1 LLRKLPQKPAVF
13 AWEQRHQEGNLRAT
27 RSVEVPW
34 RGKGVMHG
42 IYCFTDG
49 NCVKGLRG
57 FWGYFSSYKYRPF
70 RKLAIEFILSGK
82 IWEIFVNIANRRLA
96 KPVYKRQQF
105 LLAFLKEFDEP
116 LAAIDFQKLLFLY
129 LSKNNLP
136 YYDFVPYLYGSY
148 SIQAGEDINTLQAM
162 GWLADTNGK
171 IRFAGDEKSAGT
183 NFLFEGLGGSVSEQL
198 PKVRGNRLVKLVY
211 EQYPYFA
218 INSRTANSI
227 MSAEGVAK
235 IKTVRDQL
243 KNTKQMLFTIGYEG
257 ITIEQYL
264 NILIKNNVR
273 VLCDVRNNP
282 LSRKFGFSKNSLQKY
297 LGNIGIEY
305 VHLPELGIKSEKR
318 NNLSSDEDYRNLF
331 VDYEASLP
339 DQKDH
344 LEQLFQLLVTKG
356 RIALTCFEHD
366 PSHCHRHVVR
376 DYLKKTYDVE
386 TTDL

>member
-1 LLRKLPQKPAVF
+1 MFSYR
-13 AWEQRHQEGNLRAT
+13 
-27 RSVEVPW
+27 
-34 RGKGVMHG
+34 
-42 IYCFTDG
+42 IYP
-49 NCVKGLRG
+49 VR
-57 FWGYFSSYKYRPF
+57 
-70 RKLAIEFILSGK
+70 K
-82 IWEIFVNIANRRLA
+82 IWEIFVNIANRRLT

-105 LLAFLKEFDEP
+105 LLTFLKELNEP

-129 LSKNNLP
+129 LTKNNLP

-183 NFLFEGLGGSVSEQL
+183 SFLFEGLGGSIHEQL
-198 PKVRGNRLVKLVY
+198 PKVRGNRLMKLVY
-211 EQYPYFA
+211 EQYPYYA
-218 INSRTANSI
+218 INSRKAAAI
-227 MSAEGVAK
+227 MDSEGMTRINA
-235 IKTVRDQL
+235 VREQL
-243 KNTKQMLFTIGYEG
+243 KQTKQILFTIGYEG
-257 ITIEQYL
+257 ISVEHYL
-264 NILIKNNVR
+264 NTLIKNDVR

-282 LSRKFGFSKNSLQKY
+282 LSRKFGFSKSSLQKY

-318 NNLSSDEDYRNLF
+318 NSLNSDEDYRNLF
-331 VDYEASLP
+331 IDYEASLP
-339 DQKDH
+339 GQKDR

-366 PSHCHRHVVR
+366 PSHCHRHVIR

>member
-1 LLRKLPQKPAVF
+1 M
-13 AWEQRHQEGNLRAT
+13 AT
-27 RSVEVPW
+27 
-34 RGKGVMHG
+34 
-42 IYCFTDG
+42 
-49 NCVKGLRG
+49 
-57 FWGYFSSYKYRPF
+57 
-70 RKLAIEFILSGK
+70 
-82 IWEIFVNIANRRLA
+82 RRLA

-105 LLAFLKEFDEP
+105 LLTFLKELNES
-116 LAAIDFQKLLFLY
+116 LTATDFQKLLFLY
-129 LSKNNLP
+129 LTQNNLP

-162 GWLADTNGK
+162 GWLENINDK
-171 IRFAGDEKSAGT
+171 IRYIGSDDLPGT
-183 NFLFEGLGGSVSEQL
+183 SFPFEGLGGSISDQL

-218 INSRTANSI
+218 VNSRTANSI
-227 MSAEGVAK
+227 MSAEGIVK

-282 LSRKFGFSKNSLQKY
+282 LSRKFGFSKNNLQKY
-297 LGNIGIEY
+297 LDNIGIEY

-339 DQKDH
+339 NQKDH
-344 LEQLFQLLVTKG
+344 LEQLFQLLATKV
-356 RIALTCFEHD
+356 RIALTCFERE
-366 PSHCHRHVVR
+366 PSHCHRHVIR
-376 DYLKKTYDVE
+376 DYLKKTYNVE